1 MLGFLFEVCETT
13 FARALAARRVAGT
26 MSSGLGKGIGIPIK
40 LLHESEGHTVT
51 VRLRQYRRRC
61 HPMRSVAAAAPLRA
75 RQGGAFSDP
84 PGSRPVSLCVR

>member
-40 LLHESEGHTVT
+40 LIKGSFDFVKVLGNGEVSKALTLEGLKVSTSA
-51 VRLRQYRRRC
+51 REKIEKAGG
-61 HPMRSVAAAAPLRA
+61 SIADSAPA
-75 RQGGAFSDP
+75 KS
-84 PGSRPVSLCVR
+84 